1 MPIIRG
7 KHSFDGHFTQL
18 PNSWVRDSR
27 LSYKARGLLAELMSH
42 AVGFEVSRERLARNG
57 QDGDRAIRTAIQEL
71 EDAGYLERTQTRHED
86 GRMGPALWI
95 TKDPFDAPSV
105 RFAPA
110 DNPPAGNAGVKN
122 TIEKK
127 TEEKKDLAQVKLE
140 RLFSEFWSVYP
151 RKVGKGAAW
160 KAFAKAASDAEPEL
174 IVEGA
179 VRLATD
185 PNLPP
190 VQFVPHA
197 ATWLNREGWLDD
209 PYPVRVLSPEERKL
223 KDEAE
228 KLQRIERDRA
238 EQARR
243 RAEIQAE
250 EERLRRDRE
259 LNPVERCE
267 HERVK
272 IMCLK
277 CSPVSRPANP
287 APAQ

>member
-7 KHSFDGHFTQL
+7 KHSFDGQFTQL
-18 PNSWVRDSR
+18 PNAWVRDKR

-71 EDAGYLERTQTRHED
+71 EDAGYLERSQTRHED

-95 TKDPFDAPSV
+95 TKDPFAPSV
-105 RFAPA
+105 HFAPA
-110 DNPPAGNAGVKN
+110 DNPPADDAGVKN

-127 TEEKKDLAQVKLE
+127 TEEKKDLAQAKLE
-140 RLFSEFWSVYP
+140 PLFDEFWSVYP

-160 KAFAKAASDAEPEL
+160 KAFAKAASQADPER

-190 VQFVPHA
+190 AQFVPHA

-209 PYPVRVLSPEERKL
+209 PYPVRQLTPEEKAA
-223 KDEAE
+223 KAEAE
-228 KLQRIERDRA
+228 KLARIERDRLERARAKA
-238 EQARR
+238 EQE
-243 RAEIQAE
+243 AEA
-250 EERLRRDRE
+250 ERLRRDRE

-267 HERVK
+267 HNRVAV
-272 IMCLK
+272 ICTS
-277 CSPVSRPANP
+277 CNPVSRRPNTA
-287 APAQ
+287 AAQ

>member
-18 PNSWVRDSR
+18 PNSWVRDTR

-71 EDAGYLERTQTRHED
+71 EDAGYLERSQTRHED

-95 TKDPFDAPSV
+95 TKDPFAPSV
-105 RFAPA
+105 HFAPA
-110 DNPPAGNAGVKN
+110 DNPPAGDAGVKN

-127 TEEKKDLAQVKLE
+127 TEEKKDLAQAKLE
-140 RLFSEFWSVYP
+140 RLFAEFWSVYP
-151 RKVGKGAAW
+151 RKVGKGSAW
-160 KAFAKAASDAEPEL
+160 KAFVKAASAADGEL

-179 VRLATD
+179 VKLATD

-197 ATWLNREGWLDD
+197 STWLNREGWLDD

-223 KDEAE
+223 KEEAE
-228 KLQRIERDRA
+228 KLERIEKDRQERARMKA
-238 EQARR
+238 EQE
-243 RAEIQAE
+243 AEA
-250 EERLRRDRE
+250 ERLRRDRE
-259 LNPVERCE
+259 LNPIERCE
-267 HERVK
+267 HNRVAV
-272 IMCLK
+272 ICTT
-277 CSPVSRPANP
+277 CNPVSRPARP
-287 APAQ
+287 ASAQ

>member
-7 KHSFDGHFTQL
+7 KHSFEGQFTQL
-18 PNSWVRDSR
+18 PNAWVRDKR

-42 AVGFEVSRERLARNG
+42 SPGFEVSRERLSRNG

-71 EDAGYLERTQTRHED
+71 EDAGYLERSQTRHED

-95 TKDPFDAPSV
+95 TKDPHDVPSV
-105 RFAPA
+105 HYPPA

-151 RKVGKGAAW
+151 RKVGKGAAA
-160 KAFAKAASDAEPEL
+160 KAFAKAAESTEPEL

-179 VRLATD
+179 VKLATD

-190 VQFVPHA
+190 AQFVPHA
-197 ATWLNREGWLDD
+197 STWINREGWLDD
-209 PYPVRVLSPEERKL
+209 PYPVRVLTPEERKQ
-223 KDEAE
+223 KEEAE
-228 KLQRIERDRA
+228 RLERIAKEREAWLKRQA
-238 EQARR
+238 EQA
-243 RAEIQAE
+243 AE
-250 EERLRRDRE
+250 EERIRKDRE
-259 LNPVERCE
+259 ENPVERCE
-267 HERVK
+267 HDRVLV
-272 IMCLK
+272 ICSI
-277 CSPVSRPANP
+277 CSPVSRARKPSTA
-287 APAQ
+287 